1 MNEGYTSCDTDKL
14 IDNEVRLNDDKNIIR
29 YLSRKFM
36 PKLLGRNAAELG
48 IAEMISTVHDS
59 NTHDP

>member
-1 MNEGYTSCDTDKL
+1 
-14 IDNEVRLNDDKNIIR
+14 VRLNDDKNIIR

-48 IAEMISTVHDS
+48 IAEMISIVHDTNS
-59 NTHDP
+59 HEP